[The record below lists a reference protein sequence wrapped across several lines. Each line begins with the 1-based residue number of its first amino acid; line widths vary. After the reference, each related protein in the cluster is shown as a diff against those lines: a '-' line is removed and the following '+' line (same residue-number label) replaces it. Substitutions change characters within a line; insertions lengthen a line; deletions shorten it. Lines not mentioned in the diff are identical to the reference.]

1 MRGGR
6 LGDYVDFLYGK
17 SLPAR
22 RRRAGSV
29 PVFGSAGRVGS
40 HDQALVKGPGVIVGR
55 KGTIGAVHW
64 SDDDFYPID
73 TTYYVVPKNEDELRR
88 RYLYYLLNTLPLRN
102 MNTDAAV
109 PGLNRSNALSLHVTI
124 APPPIQDSIIGV
136 LSAYDRLIDNN
147 RRRIRLLERAARLL
161 YREWFIK
168 LRFPG
173 HEQIEVEDGMP
184 VRWERRRIDDVCRTV
199 GGGTPSTTRP
209 EYWKT
214 GDVTWIVP
222 TDVTRNDCLAL
233 IDSERKITEQ
243 GLLESSATMVP
254 AETILMTSR
263 ASVGYFALMDRE
275 VCTNQGFI
283 NIVPR
288 DAAMTTYL
296 LFNLMSRVE
305 EIRSRALGT
314 TYPEISKGRFRTME
328 VVIPEKRIVTK
339 FAGFAADVIRQVRIL
354 KRSQLQLAQ
363 ARDLILPRL
372 LSGRIAV

>member
-1 MRGGR
+1 MRGR

-109 PGLNRSNALSLHVTI
+109 PGLNRSHALSLHVTI
-124 APPPIQDSIIGV
+124 APPSIQDSIIGV